1 MDNVKEGLTPERVL
15 NILQKHGT
23 TVTLEEAKSVC
34 EMLKKFAKIT
44 VNAYLRVHSKT

>member
-1 MDNVKEGLTPERVL
+1 MDIVKDGLTPEKVL

-23 TVTLEEAKSVC
+23 KVTLEEAKNVC

-44 VNAYLRVHSKT
+44 VVSYLRVH